1 MVAPVKM
8 ESIIIPVI
16 ARQDLLVQTARAVL
30 ILVTAVLARMKQP
43 VKIWTV
49 TTNVIAK
56 LDLQGSI
63 VANLLIGAP
72 AVPVRMEVGVSNT
85 EPATTAT
92 VPRDG
97 LENFVTS
104 KKSHVKLQ
112 PMRVVY
118 QFQACV
124 KTADAAE
131 TMELHILVTVLKV
144 SGAHIVNMNLM
155 PALPILA

>member
-16 ARQDLLVQTARAVL
+16 ARQDLLVQTAKAVL
-30 ILVTAVLARMKQP
+30 ILVIAVLARMKQP

-72 AVPVRMEVGVSNT
+72 AVPVITEVGVSNT

-104 KKSHVKLQ
+104 KRSHVKLQ

-124 KTADAAE
+124 KTAAAAG

-144 SGAHIVNMNLM
+144 SGAHIVSTNLM
-155 PALPILA
+155 PALPVLA

>member
-8 ESIIIPVI
+8 ESTIIPAI
-16 ARQDLLVQTARAVL
+16 ARQDLLVPTARAEL
-30 ILVTAVLARMKQP
+30 ILVTAVHARMKQP

-49 TTNVIAK
+49 TTNAIAK
-56 LDLQGSI
+56 LDLQESI
-63 VANLLIGAP
+63 VANLLIGAL

-97 LENFVTS
+97 LENFATS
-104 KKSHVKLQ
+104 KKSPVKLL

-124 KTADAAE
+124 KTAVAAE
-131 TMELHILVTVLKV
+131 TTEPHILVTVLKD
-144 SGAHIVNMNLM
+144 SGAPTASMNLM
-155 PALPILA
+155 HVLLILV